1 MNLRETL
8 RYLGYRGH
16 KPDEQTLSLIEECWR
31 ELEGAAVKKALYRE
45 FPLGF
50 LDDGRLDMGCFKTK
64 SQALSKNRIAAMSC
78 YLQPHWES
86 RRII

>member
-31 ELEGAAVKKALYRE
+31 ELEGVPGISTGVFGRRE
-45 FPLGF
+45 
-50 LDDGRLDMGCFKTK
+50 
-64 SQALSKNRIAAMSC
+64 A
-78 YLQPHWES
+78 
-86 RRII
+86 